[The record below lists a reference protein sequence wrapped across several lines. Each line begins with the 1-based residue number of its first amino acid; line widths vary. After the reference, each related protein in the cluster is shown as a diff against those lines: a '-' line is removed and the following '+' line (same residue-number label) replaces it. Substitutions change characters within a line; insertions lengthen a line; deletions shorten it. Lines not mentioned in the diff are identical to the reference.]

1 MFHTNKKII
10 FFGIFVCIF
19 FLTGIQAVSADEPP
33 SPSPGDPKPHP
44 TVPTVPTPEI
54 PVNPPPSSGT
64 TPPTPTTAT
73 VPSGSGGVL
82 ENLPGFEA
90 ETQNVKDFPT
100 FINSFYV
107 FAIWIVGIS
116 ALFMG
121 TYGAFTYLTSAGNTS
136 RVKAG
141 REIIVDSIIG
151 LAILLFTWLIL
162 NTINPDLVNLHF
174 GSVNS
179 VPNDSESGAATP
191 GGGGGESGSCG
202 GMNTSVSNQC
212 KLVSPELNA
221 LMACM
226 AKEGAS
232 GPVNSITSQ
241 WVVDDLDKAKSC
253 CGRGDSNATDAKQCP
268 HAANSCHHGC
278 TRRNYNPPASA
289 IGYSQAIDY
298 HTAAGA
304 SPESLCKIAEI
315 AWKCGAGKNIWGPQT
330 INCTSG
336 RIVWQKG
343 HGTHLHIPTSQC
355 NG

>member
-1 MFHTNKKII
+1 MFHTNKKLVL
-10 FFGIFVCIF
+10 FGIFVCIF
-19 FLTGIQAVSADEPP
+19 FLTGIQVTSAD
-33 SPSPGDPKPHP
+33 
-44 TVPTVPTPEI
+44 TVL
-54 PVNPPPSSGT
+54 
-64 TPPTPTTAT
+64 
-73 VPSGSGGVL
+73 SGSGGVL
-82 ENLPGFEA
+82 ENLPGFESD
-90 ETQNVKDFPT
+90 TQDVTNFPA
-100 FINSFYV
+100 FINSFYI
-107 FAIWIVGIS
+107 FAVWIIGIS

-121 TYGAFTYLTSAGNTS
+121 TYGAFVYLTSAGNNS

-141 REIIVDSIIG
+141 KEAIVDAIIG

-179 VPNDSESGAATP
+179 VPNDSESGSATP
-191 GGGGGESGSCG
+191 SGGGGTAGSCG
-202 GMNTSVSNQC
+202 GMQTQGIGNQC
-212 KLVSPELNA
+212 KLVSSELNA
-221 LMACM
+221 LMTCM
-226 AKEGAS
+226 AKEGAT
-232 GPVNSITSQ
+232 GPVNSVTSQ
-241 WVVDDLDKAKSC
+241 WAEDDLARSKSC
-253 CGRGDSNATDAKQCP
+253 CGRGDSNSTDAKQCP

-278 TRRNYNPPASA
+278 TRRAYNPPQSA

-298 HTAAGA
+298 KTAAGA

-315 AWKCGAGKNIWGPQT
+315 AWKCGAGKNIWGPKT